1 MEANSNTGVAK
12 VKFYQ
17 SNGKTKHRSVDV
29 FSNKHISLEYAPD
42 VIVAEERKYLL
53 KVPVRCL
60 FEKEADYY
68 VIQNEV
74 LGIIGTGLS
83 EEIAVQAFAEE
94 FDHLYQVLNG
104 LNDVSLTA
112 HNKQIKGFINYYVEK
127 IE

>member
-1 MEANSNTGVAK
+1 MSINSSTGVAK

-17 SNGKTKHRSVDV
+17 S
-29 FSNKHISLEYAPD
+29 
-42 VIVAEERKYLL
+42 
-53 KVPVRCL
+53 
-60 FEKEADYY
+60 KEADYY

-83 EEIAVQAFAEE
+83 EEIAVQSFAEE

-104 LNDVSLTA
+104 LGEGSLTE